1 MFIQINNKKI
11 RKDRIESVEIV
22 KSINDD
28 YIPTIKTDNI
38 NIIESG
44 DKYVYNIH
52 ITTFSGKLHI
62 GSGTEEELNKL
73 YSGFIML

>member
-38 NIIESG
+38 NITESG
-44 DKYVYNIH
+44 EKYVYNIH
-52 ITTFSGKLHI
+52 IIFFPKYVFEKYFSPVL
-62 GSGTEEELNKL
+62 ST
-73 YSGFIML
+73 Y